1 MKKGFTLLEVLIVV
15 VIAVSVAVFA
25 VPAYKKTQDKNRYL
39 AAQGV
44 LMDLGNGLRTL
55 QAEGYYFPTTA
66 EKITSSKTGATLKID
81 ATVTSSNY
89 QAALVSRKYMSPIAY
104 ENTTNSTYKGYSFYA
119 CPYNSSSASYC
130 CKSNAGAVAC
140 MLDASFPSSVSAS
153 PTAGQYYSA
162 LFLRDGTI
170 KRFAKN

>member
-55 QAEGYYFPTTA
+55 QAEGYAFPTSA
-66 EKITSSKTGATLKID
+66 QQ
-81 ATVTSSNY
+81 VTSSNMSGTLGTDVEVTNSNY
-89 QAALVSRKYMSPIAY
+89 QKALAVRKYMSPIPFD
-104 ENTTNSTYKGYSFYA
+104 NTSTSTYKGYKFYA
-119 CPYNSSSASYC
+119 CPVNTATSTAC
-130 CKSNAGAVAC
+130 CNNNAGIVAC
-140 MLDASFPSSVSAS
+140 MEDSTFSSVAAS
-153 PTAGQYYSA
+153 PTAGQYYRA
-162 LFLRDGTI
+162 TFLRSGTV
-170 KRFAKN
+170 KRIPKN